1 MSILILFNIN
11 SLSSFRCIISIRFGS
26 ESKIQSFDA
35 KIVRVNN
42 CNYWIIANAFSNI
55 HLGK

>member
-42 CNYWIIANAFSNI
+42 CNY
-55 HLGK
+55 